1 MTGSRVSLVAILGG
15 LALAFCQWL
24 IFVYAPEEQV
34 MGLAQKIFYIHLPLA
49 WWGLLSFVL
58 SCVFGILYL
67 TRRDLKYDM
76 YGAASVEIG
85 MLCCTL
91 TLITGSIWGRHSWG
105 VWWTWDPR
113 LTTALILWF
122 IYAGC
127 MALRAMPMPE
137 TRRASLWSVVAIA
150 GVLDVPL
157 VFLSARLWR
166 SIHPSVFANKGGGLE
181 PEMAVAVIASVL
193 CFGLI
198 WAALLILRSRQLVL
212 GSRLDAMI
220 FDRMMAEDEKQN

>member
-1 MTGSRVSLVAILGG
+1 MTGSRVSLLALLGG
-15 LALAFCQWL
+15 LALAVCQWL

-49 WWGLLSFVL
+49 WWGLMSFVIA
-58 SCVFGILYL
+58 CVCGVLYL

-76 YGAASVEIG
+76 YGAAAVEVG

-137 TRRASLWSVVAIA
+137 GRRASLCSVVAIA

-166 SIHPSVFANKGGGLE
+166 SIHPSVFASKGGGLE
-181 PEMAVAVIASVL
+181 PEMAVAVAASVL
-193 CFGLI
+193 CFGLV

-212 GSRLDAMI
+212 GSRLDAML
-220 FDRMMAEDEKQN
+220 FDRMMAEDEKLN